1 VPVVVVVVGQGDE
14 EEEGTVGIHIL
25 QPDSEGRP
33 FQSHGDGGDARLR
46 PCFASAKGENGDAE
60 GLAV

>member
-1 VPVVVVVVGQGDE
+1 VWVQVVVVGQGSE

-33 FQSHGDGGDARLR
+33 CQSHGDGGDARLR
-46 PCFASAKGENGDAE
+46 PCFSSVEGESGGA
-60 GLAV
+60 GGRAV